1 MRTEFLILIP
11 GEESF
16 CGTAKAFIEFLKI
29 DSLLIFV
36 GNSVS
41 FRKSAKSKAIVSAKY
56 KVDSDKVKAS
66 DERYFYVALECSN
79 NELAEEFAS
88 MCDHIKSIA
97 ERIRPGE
104 TAVNTLLDGA
114 GKVFAEKAYPVVYEV
129 ENLMRRLIAKFLL
142 VTVGVKWAEDAM
154 LPSLRQKIESFEDEP
169 RHVNDLYKLDFI
181 HLSDM
186 LFEKKRDIGLE
197 ELDRI
202 LHVTQ
207 FSESDQVKILRVLP
221 KSNWDKYFSELVDF
235 SAEKLRDKWRL
246 LYKLRNKVA
255 HNRAVTRADYGM
267 ITGLAG
273 EIKRVISAAT
283 EKLGE
288 ISIDDEDRERIMQTY
303 SPSSGMEFYQV
314 ALKAISD
321 FYTIDGGSV
330 HVQSDRAPFD
340 LMVTKGSDIR
350 AVEVKAY
357 RQFMMGHLRHTVQNH
372 QERRVEYQQGQPY
385 SRAVYFCVYQDL
397 GRLLERDHLKE
408 RLNDL
413 LESVR
418 DVEIKVATFDEY
430 HNLAVVWEG
439 LSPAS
444 M

>member
-1 MRTEFLILIP
+1 
-11 GEESF
+11 
-16 CGTAKAFIEFLKI
+16 
-29 DSLLIFV
+29 
-36 GNSVS
+36 
-41 FRKSAKSKAIVSAKY
+41 
-56 KVDSDKVKAS
+56 
-66 DERYFYVALECSN
+66 
-79 NELAEEFAS
+79 
-88 MCDHIKSIA
+88 
-97 ERIRPGE
+97 
-104 TAVNTLLDGA
+104 
-114 GKVFAEKAYPVVYEV
+114 
-129 ENLMRRLIAKFLL
+129 MRRLIAKFLL
-142 VTVGVKWAEDAM
+142 VTVGVKWAEDVM

-202 LHVTQ
+202 LYVTQ

-288 ISIDDEDRERIMQTY
+288 ISIDDEDLERIMQTY

-321 FYTIDGGSV
+321 FYTIEGGLV

-357 RQFMMGHLRHTVQNH
+357 RQFMIGHLRHTVQNH
-372 QERRVEYQQGQPY
+372 QERQVEYQQGQPY

-418 DVEIKVATFDEY
+418 DVEIKVAAFDEH

>member
-1 MRTEFLILIP
+1 VRTEFLILIP

-16 CGTAKAFIEFLKI
+16 CGTAKAFVEFLKI
-29 DSLLIFV
+29 DSLLTFV

-41 FRKSAKSKAIVSAKY
+41 YRKTAKSKAVVSAKY
-56 KVDSDKVKAS
+56 KVDSDKVRSS
-66 DERYFYVALECSN
+66 DERYFYVVLECSK

-114 GKVFAEKAYPVVYEV
+114 GKVFAEKAYPIVNEV
-129 ENLMRRLIAKFLL
+129 ENLMRRLIAKFML

-169 RHVNDLYKLDFI
+169 RYVNDLYKLDFI
-181 HLSDM
+181 HLSDV

-207 FSESDQVKILRVLP
+207 FSEDDQVKILRVLP
-221 KSNWDKYFSELVDF
+221 KSNWDKYFSGLVDF

-288 ISIDDEDRERIMQTY
+288 INIDDEDRERIMQTY

-321 FYTIDGGSV
+321 FYTIDGSSV
-330 HVQSDRAPFD
+330 TVQNDRAPFD
-340 LMVTKGSDIR
+340 LMVAQGSDIR

-357 RQFMMGHLRHTVQNH
+357 RQLTMGSLTHAVRHH
-372 QERRVEYQQGQPY
+372 QERWDEYPHGQSFTRV
-385 SRAVYFCVYQDL
+385 VYFCVYQDL
-397 GRLLERDHLKE
+397 GGLLERDNYKE
-408 RLNDL
+408 RINDL

-430 HNLAVVWEG
+430 HNLTVMWEG

-444 M
+444 V